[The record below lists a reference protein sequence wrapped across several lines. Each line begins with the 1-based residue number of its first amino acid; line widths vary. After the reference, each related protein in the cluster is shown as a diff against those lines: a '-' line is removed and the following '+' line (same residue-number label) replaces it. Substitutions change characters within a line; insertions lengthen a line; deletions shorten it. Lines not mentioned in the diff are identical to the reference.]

1 MTTLPTLYFSIRTGA
16 GVAALCAQGPIGI
29 MTVVPMGLLY
39 GYVYSRTRQ
48 LWPLMVAHVLLDVI
62 GLIQA

>member
-1 MTTLPTLYFSIRTGA
+1 
-16 GVAALCAQGPIGI
+16 

-48 LWPLMVAHVLLDVI
+48 LWPLMVAHVLLDLV
-62 GLIQA
+62 GLAMAK